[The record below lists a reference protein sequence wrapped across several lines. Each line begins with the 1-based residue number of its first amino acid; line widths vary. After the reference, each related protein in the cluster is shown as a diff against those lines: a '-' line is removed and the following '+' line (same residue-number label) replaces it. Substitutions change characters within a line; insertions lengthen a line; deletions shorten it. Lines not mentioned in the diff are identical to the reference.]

1 MSSPPIAPHQMTT
14 GEGRYATV
22 SYGTYSDDTFFG
34 GFSGLTKIARKNV
47 HQVRCPNANTVL
59 GGGGGVLVSGL
70 SLERVSTLINHIPEC
85 VAVLR
90 TTSE

>member
-1 MSSPPIAPHQMTT
+1 MGFFPVSSPPIAPHQMTT

-34 GFSGLTKIARKNV
+34 GFSGLKKIARKNV

-59 GGGGGVLVSGL
+59 GGEVSSFQGC
-70 SLERVSTLINHIPEC
+70 P
-85 VAVLR
+85 
-90 TTSE
+90 